1 MVHARFQEHVP
12 SLFLEKLT
20 KLRKDF
26 RILVSKRVENNKKE
40 RMENIE
46 LQFTKMVKEYRKT
59 IYTVCYFFS
68 KDTEEV
74 SDLYQEVL
82 INLWKGFPK
91 FRGESDIKTWIWRV
105 SLNTCSNQKR
115 KKDSRVQTVPLSMDI
130 DLYNDDDQHS
140 RQIQMLYD
148 RINRLDVF
156 DKAIILLW
164 LENMTYQDI
173 ASVVGISTAAVT
185 TRLFRIKEQLKSMS
199 NK

>member
-1 MVHARFQEHVP
+1 
-12 SLFLEKLT
+12 
-20 KLRKDF
+20 
-26 RILVSKRVENNKKE
+26 
-40 RMENIE
+40 MENIE
-46 LQFTKMVKEYRKT
+46 LQFTRMVKEYRKT

-74 SDLYQEVL
+74 NDLDQEIL
-82 INLWKGFPK
+82 INLLKGFPNY
-91 FRGESDIKTWIWRV
+91 RGESSLKTWIWRV
-105 SLNTCSNQKR
+105 SLNTCSNQER
-115 KKDSRVQTVPLSMDI
+115 KKKSRIRKVPLSIDI
-130 DLYNDDDQHS
+130 DLYNDEDAGS

-156 DKAIILLW
+156 DRAIILLW

-173 ASVVGISTAAVT
+173 ADVVGISVSNVT

>member
-40 RMENIE
+40 RMENFE

-74 SDLYQEVL
+74 NDLFQEIL
-82 INLWKGFPK
+82 INLWRGFPK
-91 FRGESDIKTWIWRV
+91 FRGESDIRTWIWRV

>member
-1 MVHARFQEHVP
+1 
-12 SLFLEKLT
+12 
-20 KLRKDF
+20 
-26 RILVSKRVENNKKE
+26 
-40 RMENIE
+40 MENIE
-46 LQFTKMVKEYRKT
+46 LQFTRMVKEYRKT

-74 SDLYQEVL
+74 NDLYQEIL
-82 INLWKGFPK
+82 INLWRGFPNY
-91 FRGESDIKTWIWRV
+91 RGESSLKTWIWRV
-105 SLNTCSNQKR
+105 SLNTCSNQER
-115 KKDSRVQTVPLSMDI
+115 KKKSRIQTVPLSIDI
-130 DLYNDDDQHS
+130 DLYNDEDAGS

-156 DKAIILLW
+156 DRAIILLW

-173 ASVVGISTAAVT
+173 ADVVGISVSNIT

>member
-1 MVHARFQEHVP
+1 
-12 SLFLEKLT
+12 
-20 KLRKDF
+20 
-26 RILVSKRVENNKKE
+26 
-40 RMENIE
+40 MENIE

-74 SDLYQEVL
+74 NDLYQEIL
-82 INLWKGFPK
+82 INLWKGFPNY
-91 FRGESDIKTWIWRV
+91 RGESSLKTWIWRV
-105 SLNTCSNQKR
+105 SLNTCSNQER
-115 KKDSRVQTVPLSMDI
+115 KKKSRFQTVPLSIDI
-130 DLYNDDDQHS
+130 DLYNDEDAGS

-156 DKAIILLW
+156 DRAIILLW
-164 LENMTYQDI
+164 LENMAYQDI
-173 ASVVGISTAAVT
+173 ADVVGISVSNIT